1 MFLHF
6 LEEACFVGTSL
17 TVGTSLN
24 FEVSIK
30 ENDENKL
37 FIFGTDARIFKLIA
51 HKCLLIS
58 HFV

>member
-1 MFLHF
+1 
-6 LEEACFVGTSL
+6 VGTSL